1 MNAKTFI
8 WLAALTVVVVIA
20 AGFSVSERYWNSQTV
35 RVERPAFPEL
45 AEKMNDVA
53 EIRVENSDDHYT
65 IKRVK
70 DQWFVVE
77 KNNYPAKFSKIRE
90 TIAGVSNLMIVD
102 AKTKNPDLYSRIAVK
117 DAKGKDFDSKYLGLK
132 DASGKVIAEILVGNR
147 KFNMGGGED
156 DEGIY
161 FRRPTEEKAWLARGK
176 LELSRDILDWLDQT
190 LVDVKVDRVR
200 RVHTRTADGKEII
213 ISRNAASTKGF
224 TLENLPDA
232 AKLKD
237 NADTTLIDL
246 ASALKEM
253 ELRDIAP
260 ESEKAFP
267 ADKTFM
273 ATYQTFKGLTV
284 ILKMVTTGNDTWAEV
299 TAEAN
304 PKMADAV
311 KEAAAIN
318 KRSEGWVFKL
328 WDYKVK
334 PLKVQMKDLLDTGDK
349 KKSS

>member
-8 WLAALTVVVVIA
+8 WLATLTAVVVIA
-20 AGFSVSERYWNSQTV
+20 AGFSVSEHYWNSQTV
-35 RVERPAFPEL
+35 RVERSAFPEL
-45 AEKMNDVA
+45 TNKMNDVA
-53 EIRVENSDDHYT
+53 ELRVENSDERYT

-77 KNNYPAKFSKIRE
+77 RNNYPAKFSKIRE
-90 TIAGVSNLMIVD
+90 MIAGVSNLVIVD
-102 AKTKNPDLYSRIAVK
+102 AKTKNPDLYSRIAVR
-117 DAKGKDFDSKYLGLK
+117 DTKGKDFDSKYLGLK
-132 DASGKVIAEILVGNR
+132 DASGKIIAEILVGNR

-161 FRRPTEEKAWLARGK
+161 FRRPTEEQAWLARGK
-176 LELSRDILDWLDQT
+176 LEVSRDILDWLDQT

-200 RVHTRTADGKEII
+200 SVHTKSPDGQEII

-224 TLENLPDA
+224 TLENLSDG
-232 AKLKD
+232 AKLKN

-253 ELRDIAP
+253 ELRDIAR
-260 ESEKAFP
+260 ESEKIFS
-267 ADKTFM
+267 ADKTFT

-284 ILKMVTTGNDTWAEV
+284 NLKMFTTDKDTWAEV
-299 TAEAN
+299 TAGAD

-349 KKSS
+349 NKSS